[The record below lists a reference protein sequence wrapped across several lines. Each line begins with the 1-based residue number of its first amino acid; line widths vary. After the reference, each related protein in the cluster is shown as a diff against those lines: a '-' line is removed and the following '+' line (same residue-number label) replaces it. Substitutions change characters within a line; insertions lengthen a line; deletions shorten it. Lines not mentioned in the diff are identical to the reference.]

1 MATYWIEPQVDSVS
15 DDAPEAI
22 GPPFEGSD
30 ALVDDVLESAMS
42 VSADAAG
49 HSRQRARTAR

>member
-1 MATYWIEPQVDSVS
+1 MATYWIEPPVDSVAEDS
-15 DDAPEAI
+15 PEAI

-42 VSADAAG
+42 GSADAAG
-49 HSRQRARTAR
+49 HSRQRA

>member
-1 MATYWIEPQVDSVS
+1 MATYWIEPPVDSVA

-30 ALVDDVLESAMS
+30 ASVDDVLESAMS
-42 VSADAAG
+42 GTADAAG
-49 HSRQRARTAR
+49 HSHQRA

>member
-1 MATYWIEPQVDSVS
+1 MATYWIEPPVYSVAEDS
-15 DDAPEAI
+15 PEAI

-42 VSADAAG
+42 VSADAADDA
-49 HSRQRARTAR
+49 RQRA

>member
-1 MATYWIEPQVDSVS
+1 MATYWIEPPVDSVA
-15 DDAPEAI
+15 DDATEAV

-30 ALVDDVLESAMS
+30 ASVDDVLESAMS

-49 HSRQRARTAR
+49 HARQRA